1 MRLPFRSLM
10 LPMFLAAISAN
21 AARFSALPISTSEPS
36 LEAACINCSSDEFT
50 ICASP
55 LTSIA
60 TPAGITPNVSV
71 TSSPY
76 FW

>member
-1 MRLPFRSLM
+1 M
-10 LPMFLAAISAN
+10 LAMFLAAISAN
-21 AARFSALPISTSEPS
+21 TPRLSELPISTSEPS
-36 LEAACINCSSDEFT
+36 FEAACINCSSDEFT

-60 TPAGITPNVSV
+60 IPAGITPKVSV